1 MLPRAAPGCAA
12 SNLRAGAVALLLAGA
27 LCAQAAAN
35 VPQVE
40 IETNGQGDYITVT
53 ASAEMLVDSRTVWAV
68 ITDYNHLAEFIP
80 YMLTSRVVQRDADRL
95 LVEQTGEFNF
105 LFFRQAV
112 QTQLAVVESPQRRVM
127 ARAVSGNLR
136 EMEGRYTLEI
146 LPAGTVRL
154 SYSGRVVPDFAVPPV
169 VGKIVVRNMLANQF
183 TAMVKEI
190 VRRDA
195 EKER

>member
-1 MLPRAAPGCAA
+1 
-12 SNLRAGAVALLLAGA
+12 VALLLAGA

-112 QTQLAVVESPQRRVM
+112 QAQLAVVESPQRRVM

-154 SYSGRVVPDFAVPPV
+154 SYSGRMVPDFAVPPV
-169 VGKIVVRNMLANQF
+169 IGKIVVRNMLANQF

>member
-1 MLPRAAPGCAA
+1 MLPRAAPGCAS

-105 LFFRQAV
+105 LFFRQTV
-112 QTQLAVVESPQRRVM
+112 QAQLAVVESPQRRVM
-127 ARAVSGNLR
+127 ARAVGGNLR

-169 VGKIVVRNMLANQF
+169 IGKIVVRNMLANQF

>member
-1 MLPRAAPGCAA
+1 MLPRTAPGCAA

-169 VGKIVVRNMLANQF
+169 IGKIVVRNMLANQF